1 MECKVRTLKMDL
13 IIRELKETDKPR
25 WLELWAGY
33 LDFYKSTLSN
43 EQTEFTF
50 KRLINHDEKMYGFVA
65 ENENGVIGFTHC
77 LFRPSTWTETDYCY
91 LEDLFVD
98 PNIRGK
104 GIGRA
109 LMNRVIELAKEK
121 NSKRVYWTTQE
132 FNKTARVLYDS
143 ITSVSEFVQ
152 YRLPLN

>member
-1 MECKVRTLKMDL
+1 MDL
-13 IIRELKETDKPR
+13 IIRELKETDKQR
-25 WLELWAGY
+25 WLELWTGY
-33 LDFYKSTLSN
+33 LEFYKSNLSP
-43 EQTEFTF
+43 EQTEFTW
-50 KRLINHDEKMYGFVA
+50 KRLINNEQKMYGFVA
-65 ENENGVIGFTHC
+65 ENESGVIGFTHC

-104 GIGRA
+104 GVGRA
-109 LMNRVIELAKEK
+109 LINRVIELAKEK

>member
-1 MECKVRTLKMDL
+1 MTLT
-13 IIRELKETDKPR
+13 IRAIEEKDKDQWLK
-25 WLELWAGY
+25 LWAGY
-33 LDFYKSTLSN
+33 LEFYKSTISP
-43 EQTEFTF
+43 EQTELTW
-50 KRLINHDEKMYGFVA
+50 KRLINNELKMFGFVA
-65 ENENGVIGFTHC
+65 ESEEGVIGFTHC

-109 LMNRVIELAKEK
+109 LINKVVELAKEK

-143 ITSVSEFVQ
+143 IIPVSEFVQ

>member
-1 MECKVRTLKMDL
+1 MTLT
-13 IIRELKETDKPR
+13 IRAIEEKDKDQWLK
-25 WLELWAGY
+25 LWAGY
-33 LDFYKSTLSN
+33 LEFYKSTITP
-43 EQTEFTF
+43 EQTELTW
-50 KRLINHDEKMYGFVA
+50 KRLINNEQKMFGFVA
-65 ENENGVIGFTHC
+65 ESEEGVIGFTHC

-109 LMNRVIELAKEK
+109 LINKVVELAKEK

-143 ITSVSEFVQ
+143 ITPVSEFVQ
-152 YRLPLN
+152 YRLPLI

>member
-1 MECKVRTLKMDL
+1 MLNLTIRALQEKDKSQWLK
-13 IIRELKETDKPR
+13 
-25 WLELWAGY
+25 LWAGY
-33 LDFYKSTLSN
+33 LEFYKSTISS
-43 EQTEFTF
+43 EQTELTW
-50 KRLINHDEKMYGFVA
+50 KRLINNEQKMFGFVA
-65 ENENGVIGFTHC
+65 ETKEGVIGFTHC

-121 NSKRVYWTTQE
+121 KSRRVYWTTQE

-143 ITSVSEFVQ
+143 ITPVSEFVQ
-152 YRLPLN
+152 YRLPITDEN

>member
-1 MECKVRTLKMDL
+1 MNLN
-13 IIRELKETDKPR
+13 IRELKETDKDR

-33 LDFYKSTLSN
+33 LEFYKSNLSP
-43 EQTEFTF
+43 EQTEFTW
-50 KRLINHDEKMYGFVA
+50 KRLINNEQKMYGFVA
-65 ENENGVIGFTHC
+65 ENESGVIGFTHC

-98 PNIRGK
+98 PSIRGR
-104 GIGRA
+104 GVGRA
-109 LMNRVIELAKEK
+109 LMNRVVELAKEK

>member
-1 MECKVRTLKMDL
+1 MTLT
-13 IIRELKETDKPR
+13 IRAIEEKDKSQWLK
-25 WLELWAGY
+25 LWAGY
-33 LDFYKSTLSN
+33 LEFYKSTISQ
-43 EQTEFTF
+43 EQTELTW
-50 KRLINHDEKMYGFVA
+50 KRLINNEQKMFGFVA
-65 ENENGVIGFTHC
+65 ENEDGVIGFTHC

-104 GIGRA
+104 GVGRA
-109 LMNRVIELAKEK
+109 LMEKVVEFAKQKE
-121 NSKRVYWTTQE
+121 SKRVYWTTQE

-143 ITSVSEFVQ
+143 ITPVSEFVQ

>member
-1 MECKVRTLKMDL
+1 MTLT
-13 IIRELKETDKPR
+13 IRAIEEKDKSQWLK
-25 WLELWAGY
+25 LWAGY
-33 LDFYKSTLSN
+33 LEFYKSTISP
-43 EQTEFTF
+43 EQTELTW
-50 KRLINHDEKMYGFVA
+50 KRLINNEMKMFGFVA
-65 ENENGVIGFTHC
+65 ENEEGVIGFTHC

-98 PNIRGK
+98 SNIRGK
-104 GIGRA
+104 GVGRA
-109 LMNRVIELAKEK
+109 LMEKVIELAKEE

-143 ITSVSEFVQ
+143 ITPVSEFVQ

>member
-1 MECKVRTLKMDL
+1 MTLT
-13 IIRELKETDKPR
+13 IRAIEENDKNQ
-25 WLELWAGY
+25 WLLLWAGY
-33 LDFYKSTLSN
+33 LEFYKSTISP
-43 EQTEFTF
+43 EQTDLTW
-50 KRLINHDEKMYGFVA
+50 KRLINNELKMFGFVA
-65 ENENGVIGFTHC
+65 ESEEGVIGFTHC

-109 LMNRVIELAKEK
+109 LMNKVIELAKEK
-121 NSKRVYWTTQE
+121 KSKRVYWTTQE

-143 ITSVSEFVQ
+143 ITPVSEFVQ
-152 YRLPLN
+152 YRLPI

>member
-1 MECKVRTLKMDL
+1 MTLT
-13 IIRELKETDKPR
+13 IRAIEEKDKSQWLK
-25 WLELWAGY
+25 LWAGY
-33 LDFYKSTLSN
+33 LEFYKSTISP
-43 EQTEFTF
+43 EQTELTW
-50 KRLINHDEKMYGFVA
+50 KRLINNELKMFGFVA
-65 ENENGVIGFTHC
+65 ESEDVVIGFTHC

-104 GIGRA
+104 GVGRA
-109 LMNRVIELAKEK
+109 LMEKVVEFAKQKE
-121 NSKRVYWTTQE
+121 SKRVYWTTQE

-143 ITSVSEFVQ
+143 ITNVSEFVQ

>member
-1 MECKVRTLKMDL
+1 
-13 IIRELKETDKPR
+13 
-25 WLELWAGY
+25 
-33 LDFYKSTLSN
+33 
-43 EQTEFTF
+43 
-50 KRLINHDEKMYGFVA
+50 MYGFVA
-65 ENENGVIGFTHC
+65 ENESGVIGFTHC

-98 PNIRGK
+98 PSIRGK
-104 GIGRA
+104 GVGRA
-109 LMNRVIELAKEK
+109 LMNRVVELAKEK

-152 YRLPLN
+152 YRLKIE

>member
-1 MECKVRTLKMDL
+1 MNLN
-13 IIRELKETDKPR
+13 IRELKETDKDR

-33 LDFYKSTLSN
+33 LEFYKSNLSP
-43 EQTEFTF
+43 EQTDFTW
-50 KRLINHDEKMYGFVA
+50 KRLINNEQKMYGFVA

-98 PNIRGK
+98 PGIRGK
-104 GIGRA
+104 GVGRA

-152 YRLPLN
+152 YRLPLS

>member
-1 MECKVRTLKMDL
+1 MTLT
-13 IIRELKETDKPR
+13 IRAIEEKDKDQWLK
-25 WLELWAGY
+25 LWAGY
-33 LDFYKSTLSN
+33 LEFYKSTISL
-43 EQTEFTF
+43 EQTELTW
-50 KRLINHDEKMYGFVA
+50 KRLINNELKMFGFVA
-65 ENENGVIGFTHC
+65 ESEEGVIGFTHC

-109 LMNRVIELAKEK
+109 LMNKVVELAKEK
-121 NSKRVYWTTQE
+121 KSKRVYWTTQE

-143 ITSVSEFVQ
+143 ITPVSEFVQ
-152 YRLPLN
+152 YRLPINQEN

>member
-1 MECKVRTLKMDL
+1 MNLN
-13 IIRELKETDKPR
+13 IRELKETDKDR

-33 LDFYKSTLSN
+33 LEFYKSNLSP
-43 EQTEFTF
+43 EQTDFTW
-50 KRLINHDEKMYGFVA
+50 KRLINNEQKMHGFVA

-98 PNIRGK
+98 PSIRGK
-104 GIGRA
+104 GVGRA
-109 LMNRVIELAKEK
+109 LMNRVVELAKEK

-143 ITSVSEFVQ
+143 IASVSEFVQ
-152 YRLPLN
+152 YRLPLS

>member
-65 ENENGVIGFTHC
+65 EYENGVIGFTHC

-109 LMNRVIELAKEK
+109 LMNRVIDLAKEK

>member
-1 MECKVRTLKMDL
+1 VLNLTIRALQEKDKSQWLK
-13 IIRELKETDKPR
+13 
-25 WLELWAGY
+25 LWAGY
-33 LDFYKSTLSN
+33 LEFYKSTISS
-43 EQTEFTF
+43 EQTELTW
-50 KRLINHDEKMYGFVA
+50 KRLINNEQKMFGFVA
-65 ENENGVIGFTHC
+65 ETKEGVIGFTHC

-121 NSKRVYWTTQE
+121 KSRRVYWTTQE

-143 ITSVSEFVQ
+143 ITPVSEFVQ
-152 YRLPLN
+152 YRLPITDEN

>member
-1 MECKVRTLKMDL
+1 MTLT
-13 IIRELKETDKPR
+13 IRALEEKDKDQWLK
-25 WLELWAGY
+25 LWAGY
-33 LDFYKSTLSN
+33 LEFYKSTISS
-43 EQTEFTF
+43 EQTALTW
-50 KRLINHDEKMYGFVA
+50 KRLINNEQKMYGFVA
-65 ENENGVIGFTHC
+65 ESEEGIIGFTHC

-109 LMNRVIELAKEK
+109 LMNKVVELAKEK

-143 ITSVSEFVQ
+143 ITPVSEFVQ
-152 YRLPLN
+152 YRLPINQEK

>member
-1 MECKVRTLKMDL
+1 MTLT
-13 IIRELKETDKPR
+13 IRAIEEKDKDQWLK
-25 WLELWAGY
+25 LWAGY
-33 LDFYKSTLSN
+33 LEFYKSTITP
-43 EQTEFTF
+43 EQTELTW
-50 KRLINHDEKMYGFVA
+50 KRLINNELKMFGFVA
-65 ENENGVIGFTHC
+65 ESEEGVIGFTHC

-91 LEDLFVD
+91 LEDLFVN

-109 LMNRVIELAKEK
+109 LMNKVFELAKVK

-143 ITSVSEFVQ
+143 ITPVSEFVQ
-152 YRLPLN
+152 YRLPINQEN

>member
-1 MECKVRTLKMDL
+1 MTLT
-13 IIRELKETDKPR
+13 IRAIEEKDKNQWLK
-25 WLELWAGY
+25 LWAGY
-33 LDFYKSTLSN
+33 LEFYKSTISP
-43 EQTEFTF
+43 EQTELTW
-50 KRLINHDEKMYGFVA
+50 KRLINNELKMFGFVA
-65 ENENGVIGFTHC
+65 ENEEGVIGFTHC

-109 LMNRVIELAKEK
+109 LMNKVIDLAIEK

-143 ITSVSEFVQ
+143 ITPVSEFVQ
-152 YRLPLN
+152 YRLPINQEN

>member
-1 MECKVRTLKMDL
+1 MDL
-13 IIRELKETDKPR
+13 IIRELKETDKQR
-25 WLELWAGY
+25 WLELWSGY
-33 LDFYKSTLSN
+33 LEFYKSNLST
-43 EQTEFTF
+43 EQTEFTW
-50 KRLINHDEKMYGFVA
+50 KRLINNEQKMYGFVA
-65 ENENGVIGFTHC
+65 ENESGVIGFTHC

-98 PNIRGK
+98 PSIRGK
-104 GIGRA
+104 GVGRA
-109 LMNRVIELAKEK
+109 LMNRVVELAKEK

>member
-1 MECKVRTLKMDL
+1 MTLT
-13 IIRELKETDKPR
+13 IRAIEEKDKDQWLK
-25 WLELWAGY
+25 LWAGY
-33 LDFYKSTLSN
+33 LEFYKSTISS
-43 EQTEFTF
+43 EQTELTW
-50 KRLINHDEKMYGFVA
+50 KRLINNELKMFGFVA
-65 ENENGVIGFTHC
+65 ESEDGVIGFTHC

-109 LMNRVIELAKEK
+109 LINKVVELAKEK

-143 ITSVSEFVQ
+143 IIPVSEFVQ